1 MICGVPLH
9 EHDLDEAAEG
19 LEVIGIS
26 CVERKASRTRC
37 RGDEEVYCPRAAS
50 LSASTG
56 HGGIDPAV
64 RPRGLGI
71 EGQRIENGL
80 CALQSILSTRT
91 LIRVRRG
98 VWPGGEFGHRD
109 RADC

>member
-37 RGDEEVYCPRAAS
+37 RGDEEVYCSRAAC
-50 LSASTG
+50 LSASPDHRG
-56 HGGIDPAV
+56 VDPTV
-64 RPRGLGI
+64 RPRCFGI
-71 EGQRIENGL
+71 EGQGIENGL
-80 CALQSILSTRT
+80 SALKPILSTRT
-91 LIRVRRG
+91 LIRVGGG
-98 VWPGGEFGHRD
+98 VWPGGEFGHCD
-109 RADC
+109 RADG